1 MTEKQLGTATVSG
14 GIARTNY
21 TIPSDELIGDF
32 TLHGTYVENNHYREA
47 TDTAD
52 FRVRVGTTITVDN
65 VTGNTGESSNF
76 TAHVLAG
83 NSPVNEGQVQF
94 KLEGNIIGTANV
106 SNGVATLAYT
116 IPGTAGD
123 GDSIT
128 ANYLGTSTYGTSVTV
143 SSGTLHIRSGVT
155 VTVDAVVGNREG
167 TVELSCLVEDGTG
180 NPITGTSVDF
190 YLDNTLIGTD
200 STADATSNKYST
212 SYTIPSNAVA
222 GVHTIRCVS
231 AQTGDHLSAE
241 GSGTLRVRMP
251 VTVTVEDAS
260 VNIGGTTTLVA
271 HVLDENNAPA
281 TSGKGV
287 FKING
292 KIVKDANDQVIYVQV
307 DSNGTC
313 TLSGVACPTG
323 TMYGVEGATSTI
335 DFNWVGGDN
344 YESVSNTDVV
354 DATLTVRKTPVL
366 IVSDVTANRGDT
378 IYLSTSVTY
387 NNENVTEGTVT
398 FILEQT

>member
-1 MTEKQLGTATVSG
+1 MTNKNLGSATVSG
-14 GIARTNY
+14 GIARTSY
-21 TIPSDELIGDF
+21 TIPSDELVGDF

-123 GDSIT
+123 GDEIT
-128 ANYLGTSTYGTSVTV
+128 ANYLGTSTYGTSVTA

-155 VTVDAVVGNREG
+155 VTVDAVIGNRSG
-167 TVELSCLVEDGTG
+167 TVELSCLVEDGSG

-190 YLDNTLIGTD
+190 YLDNTLVGTD
-200 STADATSNKYST
+200 STADATSNKYSV
-212 SYTIPSNAVA
+212 SYSIPSNAVA

-241 GSGTLRVRMP
+241 GTGTLRVRMP
-251 VTVTVEDAS
+251 VTVTLEDAS
-260 VNIGGTTTLVA
+260 VNIGGTTTLVV
-271 HVLDENNAPA
+271 HILDENQAPA
-281 TSGKGV
+281 TSGHGR
-287 FKING
+287 FYLNG
-292 KIVKDANDQVIYVQV
+292 SAVKDSNNTIINVQV

-313 TLSGVACPTG
+313 TLSGVACPNNAT
-323 TMYGVEGATSTI
+323 EGQTYSI
-335 DFNWVGGDN
+335 DFGWSGGDN
-344 YESVSNTDVV
+344 YKSVDRTGVT

-378 IYLSTSVTY
+378 VYLSTSVTY
-387 NNENVTEGTVT
+387 NSENVSEGTVT
-398 FILEQT
+398 YTLEQT

>member
-1 MTEKQLGTATVSG
+1 MTNKNLGSATVSG
-14 GIARTNY
+14 GIARTSY
-21 TIPSDELIGDF
+21 TIPSDELVGDF

-52 FRVRVGTTITVDN
+52 FRVRVGTSITVDN
-65 VTGNTGESSNF
+65 VTGNTGESSDF

-94 KLEGNIIGTANV
+94 KLEGSIIGTANV

-128 ANYLGTSTYGTSVTV
+128 ANYLGTSTYGTSVTA

-155 VTVDAVVGNREG
+155 VTVDAVIGNRQG
-167 TVELSCLVEDGTG
+167 SVTLSCLVEDGTG
-180 NPITGTSVDF
+180 NPITTTSVEF
-190 YLDNTLIGTD
+190 YIDNTLIGSD

-222 GVHTIRCVS
+222 GVHTIKCVS
-231 AQTGDHLSAE
+231 AQTADHLSAE
-241 GSGTLRVRMP
+241 GTGTLRVRMP
-251 VTVTVEDAS
+251 VTVTLEDAS

-271 HVLDENNAPA
+271 HILDENQAPA
-281 TSGKGV
+281 TSGQGY
-287 FKING
+287 FYING
-292 KIVKDANDQVIYVQV
+292 SSPTSALVSINV

-313 TLSGVACPTG
+313 TQTGVPCPTG
-323 TMYGVEGATSTI
+323 STYGVEGATSSI
-335 DFNWVGGDN
+335 DFAWFGGDN
-344 YESVSNTDVV
+344 YESVTRENVV

-378 IYLSTSVTY
+378 VYLSTSVTY
-387 NNENVTEGTVT
+387 GNDNVNEGTVT
-398 FILEQT
+398 YTLEQT

>member
-1 MTEKQLGTATVSG
+1 
-14 GIARTNY
+14 
-21 TIPSDELIGDF
+21 
-32 TLHGTYVENNHYREA
+32 
-47 TDTAD
+47 
-52 FRVRVGTTITVDN
+52 
-65 VTGNTGESSNF
+65 
-76 TAHVLAG
+76 
-83 NSPVNEGQVQF
+83 VQF

-128 ANYLGTSTYGTSVTV
+128 ANYLGTSTYGTSVTA

-180 NPITGTSVDF
+180 NPITSTSVDF
-190 YLDNTLIGTD
+190 YLDNTLVGTD
-200 STADATSNKYST
+200 STADATSNKYSV

-251 VTVTVEDAS
+251 VTVTLEDAS

-281 TSGKGV
+281 TSGKGA

-292 KIVKDANDQVIYVQV
+292 KYVKDANDQTIYVQV

-323 TMYGVEGATSTI
+323 TTYGVEGATSTM
-335 DFNWVGGDN
+335 DFYWVGGDN
-344 YESVSNTDVV
+344 YESVSYTDVV

>member
-76 TAHVLAG
+76 AAHVLSG

-94 KLEGNIIGTANV
+94 KLEGSIIGTANV

-116 IPGTAGD
+116 IPGTASD

-128 ANYLGTSTYGTSVTV
+128 ANYLGTSTYGTSVTA

-180 NPITGTSVDF
+180 NPITSTSVDF

-231 AQTGDHLSAE
+231 AQTGDHLGAE

-287 FKING
+287 FSING
-292 KIVKDANDQVIYVQV
+292 KTVNDANNQRIYVQV

-323 TMYGVEGATSTI
+323 TYVVEGATRTI
-335 DFNWVGGDN
+335 DFTWIGGDN
-344 YESVSNTDVV
+344 YENVSNTDVV

-387 NNENVTEGTVT
+387 NDENVTEGTVT

>member
-21 TIPSDELIGDF
+21 TIPSDELIGDW

-52 FRVRVGTTITVDN
+52 FRVRIGTTITVDN
-65 VTGNTGESSNF
+65 VTGNKGENTTF
-76 TAHVLAG
+76 TAHVLHGG
-83 NSPVNEGQVQF
+83 NNLVNEGVVQF
-94 KLEGNIIGTANV
+94 KLEGNIIGTGNV
-106 SNGVATLAYT
+106 QNGVATLVYLL
-116 IPGTAGD
+116 PGTAGE

-128 ANYLGTSTYGTSVTV
+128 ANYLGTSTYGTSVTA

-155 VTVDAVVGNREG
+155 VTVDARVANREG
-167 TVELSCLVEDGTG
+167 SVELSCLVEDGTG

-200 STADATSNKYST
+200 NTADATYNKYSV

-241 GSGTLRVRMP
+241 GTGTLRVRMP

-260 VNIGGTTTLVA
+260 VNIDGTTTVVA

-281 TSGKGV
+281 TSGQGKFYV
-287 FKING
+287 NG
-292 KIVKDANDQVIYVQV
+292 TLLRDSNNQVISVNV

-313 TLSGVACPTG
+313 TLSGVACPDNAT
-323 TMYGVEGATSTI
+323 EGQTYLI
-335 DFNWVGGDN
+335 DFAWQGGDN
-344 YESVSNTDVV
+344 YTNVSRENVT

>member
-94 KLEGNIIGTANV
+94 KLEGSIIGTANV

-116 IPGTAGD
+116 IPGTASE

-128 ANYLGTSTYGTSVTV
+128 ANYLGTSTYGTSVTA

-190 YLDNTLIGTD
+190 YLDNTLVGTD

-241 GSGTLRVRMP
+241 GTGTLRVRIP
-251 VTVTVEDAS
+251 VTVTIENAS
-260 VNIGGTTTLVA
+260 VNIGGTVDLVA
-271 HVLDENNAPA
+271 HAVDENNAPV
-281 TSGKGV
+281 TSGQAL
-287 FKING
+287 FKLNG
-292 KIVKDANDQVIYVQV
+292 SIIKDANQNTIKITV
-307 DSNGTC
+307 DSNGTIR
-313 TLSGVACPTG
+313 LSGLACPTG
-323 TMYGVEGATSTI
+323 ATEGKTYTINCSYAENDDYKGATSA
-335 DFNWVGGDN
+335 NG
-344 YESVSNTDVV
+344 
-354 DATLTVRKTPVL
+354 TLTVRKTPVL

>member
-21 TIPSDELIGDF
+21 TIPSDELVGDF

-52 FRVRVGTTITVDN
+52 FRVRIGTTITVDN

-83 NSPVNEGQVQF
+83 NNPVNEGQVQF

-128 ANYLGTSTYGTSVTV
+128 ANYLGTSTYGTSVTA

-180 NPITGTSVDF
+180 NPITTTSVDF

-241 GSGTLRVRMP
+241 GTGTLRVRMP
-251 VTVTVEDAS
+251 ITVTIENAS
-260 VNIGGTTTLVA
+260 VNIGGTVDLVA
-271 HVLDENNAPA
+271 HAVDENNAPV
-281 TSGKGV
+281 TSGLAS
-287 FKING
+287 FSLNNAPLR
-292 KIVKDANDQVIYVQV
+292 DANNVLIVVDV
-307 DSNGTC
+307 DSDGTIR
-313 TLSGVACPTG
+313 LSGIACPA
-323 TMYGVEGATSTI
+323 GATEGKTYSIKCSYGTN
-335 DFNWVGGDN
+335 DD
-344 YESVSNTDVV
+344 YRKAESNTG
-354 DATLTVRKTPVL
+354 TLTVRKTPVL

-378 IYLSTSVTY
+378 VYLSTSVTY

>member
-1 MTEKQLGTATVSG
+1 MTNKQLGSATVSG
-14 GIARTNY
+14 GIARTSY
-21 TIPSDELIGDF
+21 TIPSDELVGDF

-47 TDTAD
+47 SDTAD

-94 KLEGNIIGTANV
+94 KLEGSIIGTANV

-123 GDSIT
+123 GDEIT
-128 ANYLGTSTYGTSVTV
+128 ANYLGTSTYGTSVTA

-155 VTVDAVVGNREG
+155 VTVDAVIGNRSG
-167 TVELSCLVEDGTG
+167 TVELSCLVEDGSG

-200 STADATSNKYST
+200 STADGTTNKYSV

-222 GVHTIRCVS
+222 GVHTIKCVS
-231 AQTGDHLSAE
+231 AQTADHLSAE
-241 GSGTLRVRMP
+241 GTGTLRVRMP

-271 HVLDENNAPA
+271 HILDENQAPA
-281 TSGKGV
+281 TSGQGV

-292 KIVKDANDQVIYVQV
+292 QYVKDSNNQVIRVQV

-323 TMYGVEGATSTI
+323 SIGVEGATSSI
-335 DFNWVGGDN
+335 GFSWYGEDN
-344 YESVSNTDVV
+344 YESLPSANIV

-378 IYLSTSVTY
+378 VYLSTSVTY
-387 NNENVTEGTVT
+387 GNDNVNEGTVT
-398 FILEQT
+398 YTLEQT